1 VIELLKKSPNAK
13 IINSCSK
20 IIDKNKFLFLCAEF
34 PIEDII
40 KRAEHYLSRDMVL
53 SLNKTLFI
61 TRIKKN
67 MLIQST
73 TEITKAFNKNGIK
86 FIILKGF
93 AYPELIKTRRTS
105 DIDFLIK
112 PQTLNKCL
120 QVLKSFGFVNND
132 KRSEYYFR
140 TFSYHLNMH
149 LKSNPEITIE
159 PHWQIAPKFF
169 PAHIDSNTLWRQSKK
184 KNIYGQNVRVLSNEH
199 NIIHLSLHALYQSA
213 LSTPFRDIY
222 IISKIVSE
230 KRIDWNAL
238 AEDALV
244 WKINN
249 FVYFSLFLAQKYFKA
264 RIPSSTLLKLKKKNF
279 QYFMIQIM
287 LPKKLAV
294 IRTKKYTLD
303 DFLCEM
309 MFANLRNKLNIIKRI
324 IYAIRN
330 ET

>member
-1 VIELLKKSPNAK
+1 VIELLKKSPNEK
-13 IINSCSK
+13 IINSCSR
-20 IIDKNKFLFLCAEF
+20 IIDKNKFLFLCAQF

-61 TRIKKN
+61 TGIKKN

-73 TEITKAFNKNGIK
+73 KEITKAFNKNGIK

-112 PQTLNKCL
+112 PQSLNKCL
-120 QVLKSFGFVNND
+120 QVLKSFGFVNNNH
-132 KRSEYYFR
+132 RSEYYFR
-140 TFSYHLNMH
+140 AFSHHLNMH
-149 LKSNPEITIE
+149 LKANPEITIE

-169 PAHIDSNTLWRQSKK
+169 PSCIDNNLLWRHSKK
-184 KNIYGQNVRVLSNEH
+184 KRIYRQNVRVLSDEY
-199 NIIHLSLHALYQSA
+199 NIIHLSLHALYQPAS
-213 LSTPFRDIY
+213 STPLRDIY
-222 IISKIVSE
+222 LISKIISE

-279 QYFMIQIM
+279 QYLLIRMM
-287 LPKKLAV
+287 LFKKLAV
-294 IRTKKYTLD
+294 IRTKRYLFG